1 VDVSV
6 NWLRALLPGLEG
18 TPNELADRISMRAI
32 PVDRAVPV
40 GEGLDGIVVA
50 RVLEARPH
58 PNADRL
64 TLCRVDAGGSEPV
77 DVVCG
82 APNVEPG
89 ALYPYVPPGAELPG
103 GFRISSRKIRGEMS
117 HGMLCSEKE
126 LGLGR
131 DAGGILRLRGDFE
144 PGQPFAAAAGLPDAR
159 LELDLT
165 PNRIDLACHLG
176 VARELAT
183 PATGAPVLPD
193 VGAAEPEPAWA
204 EGERVAE
211 AGGVRIEIEDAD
223 RCFRYLGA
231 IVRGVRVG
239 PSPGW
244 LQARLRGTGARPI
257 NNVVDAT
264 NCVLLELNQPLHA
277 FDLGRLGGGEVR
289 VRAARDG
296 ERLRTL
302 DGVERALTTAATVIA
317 DATCP
322 LALAG
327 VMGGEESEV
336 SEGTT
341 DLLIECASFDP
352 RHTRHTARSTG
363 LATDASYRFERGI
376 DERGMEAAL
385 RRCVALILSTAGGA
399 AESTWV
405 RVGRPA
411 PERRVAALRLAR
423 VRQVLGLGF
432 GAREVLALLESIGFE
447 AAAGVEPGEDGR
459 LTLLVPGWRGDVT
472 TEADLLEEVARLHGY
487 DAFPDE
493 PRRFRPSAVPDGP
506 VRGRAARVR
515 EGLAGRGF
523 LEARSVPF
531 VSASRAAPHA
541 VRLLKPLSAA
551 EGLLRTDLVPVLL
564 GRLEHNWSR
573 GRRDVRLFEIGTVF
587 AAPREGADGDG
598 MPAEEIR
605 FAFVLTG
612 ARRPGHWSGDAGDY
626 DLWDAK
632 GVAEDLCAA
641 LGLGDLVPLAA
652 AAATT
657 PDARPPLTGE
667 SWLGEA
673 GYAVQ
678 GSAGLAGLAGEV
690 QSATLDA
697 PRWAAPVFAGEFRL
711 AAVRGADGA
720 KEAVAFEPLPSFPA
734 IARDLAF
741 TIPSGV
747 ASDEVRAAIRDA
759 SPALLES
766 LRLFD
771 VYEGETVEQGRRSL
785 AWRLVFRAPDRTLT
799 DPEVESA
806 VTAVVRRLEEEF
818 DVRIRDA

>member
-18 TPNELADRISMRAI
+18 TPAEIADRISMRAI

-40 GEGLDGIVVA
+40 GEGLDGILVA

-64 TLCRVDAGGSEPV
+64 TLCRVDAGGDEPV
-77 DVVCG
+77 EVVCG
-82 APNVEPG
+82 APNVVEG

-103 GFRISSRKIRGEMS
+103 GFRISSRKIRGEVS

-131 DAGGILRLRGDFE
+131 DAGGILRLRGEFE
-144 PGQPFAAAAGLPDAR
+144 PGQSFAAVAGLPDAR

-183 PATGAPVLPD
+183 PATGAPVCSD
-193 VGAAEPEPAWA
+193 VGVAGPEPAWA
-204 EGERVAE
+204 EGERA
-211 AGGVRIEIEDAD
+211 AATGGVRIEIEDAD

-231 IVRGVRVG
+231 VVRGVRIG
-239 PSPGW
+239 PSPAW
-244 LQARLRGTGARPI
+244 LQARLRGAGARPI

-264 NCVLLELNQPLHA
+264 NYVLLERNQPLHA
-277 FDLGRLGGGEVR
+277 FDLSRLGGSEIR

-302 DGVERALTTAATVIA
+302 DGVDHELTTEATVIA
-317 DATCP
+317 DATRP
-322 LALAG
+322 VALAG
-327 VMGGEESEV
+327 VMGGEASEV
-336 SEGTT
+336 HEETA
-341 DLLIECASFDP
+341 DLLLECASFDP
-352 RHTRHTARSTG
+352 RHTRHTARAAG

-376 DERGMEAAL
+376 DERGMEDAL
-385 RRCVALILSTAGGA
+385 RRCVALVLATAGGTA
-399 AESTWV
+399 DGTWV
-405 RVGRPA
+405 RVGRAA
-411 PERRVAALRLAR
+411 PERREVALRLPR
-423 VRQVLGLGF
+423 VRQVLGLAL
-432 GAREVLALLESIGFE
+432 GARDVLALLEPIGFE
-447 AAAGVEPGEDGR
+447 LAPGSEAGDDG
-459 LTLLVPGWRGDVT
+459 TLVLRVPGWRGDVT

-506 VRGRAARVR
+506 ARGRSARVR
-515 EGLAGRGF
+515 EVLAGRGF

-531 VSASRAAPHA
+531 VPGSRAAPHA
-541 VRLLKPLSAA
+541 VALLKPLSAA

-564 GRLEHNWSR
+564 GRVEHNWAR

-587 AAPREGADGDG
+587 ARSSAPPGGEEA
-598 MPAEEIR
+598 PTEEIR

-612 ARRPGHWSGDAGDY
+612 ARRPDHWSGDADDY
-626 DLWDAK
+626 DLWDGK
-632 GVAEDLCAA
+632 GVVEELCAA
-641 LGLGDLVPLAA
+641 LGLGNVTPLATVA
-652 AAATT
+652 AGTEG
-657 PDARPPLTGE
+657 RPPLRGDA
-667 SWLGEA
+667 WLDEDRFGVEGPDGLVGVA
-673 GYAVQ
+673 GVVRPRA
-678 GSAGLAGLAGEV
+678 
-690 QSATLDA
+690 LDA

-711 AAVRGADGA
+711 AAVRGRDGA
-720 KEAVAFEPLPSFPA
+720 GQAIGFAPLPSFPA

-741 TIPSGV
+741 TL
-747 ASDEVRAAIRDA
+747 ASDVPAEEVRAAIRGAA
-759 SPALLES
+759 SALLES

-771 VYEGETVEQGRRSL
+771 VYEGEKVEQGRRSL

-799 DPEVESA
+799 DPEIETV
-806 VTAVVRRLEEEF
+806 VDAVVRRLEEDF
-818 DVRIRDA
+818 DVRIRDS

>member
-1 VDVSV
+1 MDVSV

-18 TPNELADRISMRAI
+18 TPAELADRISMRAI

-40 GEGLDGIVVA
+40 GEGLDGIRVA

-58 PNADRL
+58 PDADRL
-64 TLCRVDAGGSEPV
+64 TLCRVDAGGGDPV

-82 APNVEPG
+82 APNVEEG

-103 GFRISSRKIRGEMS
+103 GFRIASRKIRGEMS

-144 PGQPFAAAAGLPDAR
+144 PGQPFAAVAGLPDAR

-183 PATGAPVLPD
+183 PETGAPVLPD
-193 VGAAEPEPAWA
+193 VGADEPEPVWA
-204 EGERVAE
+204 EGERAAD

-231 IVRGVRVG
+231 VVRGVRIG
-239 PSPGW
+239 PSPAW
-244 LQARLRGTGARPI
+244 LQARLRGAGARPI

-264 NCVLLELNQPLHA
+264 NYVLLELNQPLHA
-277 FDLGRLGGGEVR
+277 FDLARLGGSEIR

-302 DGVERALTTAATVIA
+302 DGADHALTGEATVIA
-317 DATCP
+317 DATSP
-322 LALAG
+322 VALAG
-327 VMGGEESEV
+327 VMGGGESEV
-336 SEGTT
+336 STGTT
-341 DLLIECASFDP
+341 DLLLECASFDP
-352 RHTRHTARSTG
+352 RHTRHTARAAG

-376 DERGMEAAL
+376 DERGMETAL
-385 RRCVALILSTAGGA
+385 RRCVALILATAGGSA
-399 AESTWV
+399 DETWI

-411 PERRVAALRLAR
+411 PARREVSLRLAR
-423 VRQVLGLGF
+423 VRQVLGL
-432 GAREVLALLESIGFE
+432 APSAPEVRALLAPIGFE
-447 AAAGVEPGEDGR
+447 AAPGAAGEPDGT
-459 LTLLVPGWRGDVT
+459 LTFLVPGWRGDVR

-487 DAFPDE
+487 GAFPEE

-506 VRGRAARVR
+506 VRARAARVR
-515 EGLAGRGF
+515 EMLAGRGF

-541 VRLLKPLSAA
+541 VPLRKPLSAA

-564 GRLEHNWSR
+564 GRVEHNWSR
-573 GRRDVRLFEIGTVF
+573 GRRDVRLFEVGTVF
-587 AAPREGADGDG
+587 ARASRTDDGALPR
-598 MPAEEIR
+598 EEIR

-612 ARRPGHWSGDAGDY
+612 ARRPGHWSGDADDF

-632 GVAEDLCAA
+632 GVTEELSAG
-641 LGLGDLVPLAA
+641 LGLGTVGPLGAVA
-652 AAATT
+652 
-657 PDARPPLTGE
+657 PGDDGRPPLSGE
-667 SWLGEA
+667 AWLGAARFEVR
-673 GYAVQ
+673 GP
-678 GSAGLAGLAGEV
+678 GGLSGVAGEV
-690 QSATLDA
+690 RTGAADA

-711 AAVRGADGA
+711 AVVRVPDSAG
-720 KEAVAFEPLPSFPA
+720 EAVPFRPLPAFPA
-734 IARDLAF
+734 VARDLAF
-741 TIPSGV
+741 TLPSGI
-747 ASDEVRAAIRDA
+747 AAGEVETAIRDA
-759 SPALLES
+759 APALLES

-771 VYEGETVEQGRRSL
+771 VYEGETVEEGRRSL

-799 DPEVESA
+799 DPEVETA
-806 VTAVVRRLEEEF
+806 ITAVVRRLEEEF
-818 DVRIRDA
+818 DVRIRDS

>member
-18 TPNELADRISMRAI
+18 TPAELADRISMRAI
-32 PVDRAVPV
+32 PVDRAVSV
-40 GEGLDGIVVA
+40 GVGLDGIVVA

-64 TLCRVDAGGSEPV
+64 TLCRVDAGGSEPL

-103 GFRISSRKIRGEMS
+103 GFRIESRKIRGEMS

-131 DAGGILRLRGDFE
+131 DASGILRLRGDFE

-211 AGGVRIEIEDAD
+211 AGGVRIEIEDGD

-231 IVRGVRVG
+231 VVRGVRVG
-239 PSPGW
+239 PSPAW
-244 LQARLRGTGARPI
+244 LQARLRGAGARPI

-277 FDLGRLGGGEVR
+277 FDLSRLGGGEIR

-302 DGVERALTTAATVIA
+302 DGVDRALTAEATVIA
-317 DATCP
+317 DRTRP
-322 LALAG
+322 VALAG

-336 SEGTT
+336 SEETT

-352 RHTRHTARSTG
+352 RHTRHTARSSG

-376 DERGMEAAL
+376 DERGMESAL
-385 RRCVALILSTAGGA
+385 RRCVTLILSTAGGA
-399 AESTWV
+399 AEATWV

-411 PERRVAALRLAR
+411 PERRVAVLRLAR
-423 VRQVLGLGF
+423 VRQVLGLEL
-432 GAREVLALLESIGFE
+432 GAREVLALVGPIGFE
-447 AAAGVEPGEDGR
+447 AADAGEPGEDGNLR
-459 LTLLVPGWRGDVT
+459 LLVPGWRGDVT

-487 DAFPDE
+487 GAFPDE

-506 VRGRAARVR
+506 VRARAARVR
-515 EGLAGRGF
+515 EALAGRGF

-531 VSASRAAPHA
+531 VSPSRAAPHA
-541 VRLLKPLSAA
+541 VPLLKPLSAA

-587 AAPREGADGDG
+587 AAPREGSDRGG
-598 MPAEEIR
+598 VPVEEIR
-605 FAFVLTG
+605 FAFLLTG
-612 ARRPGHWSGDAGDY
+612 ARRPGHWSGDADDY

-641 LGLGDLVPLAA
+641 LGLGDLIPLAA
-652 AAATT
+652 AVTT
-657 PDARPPLTGE
+657 PDARPPLSGG

-673 GYAVQ
+673 GFAVQ
-678 GSAGLAGLAGEV
+678 ESAGLAGLAGEV
-690 QSATLDA
+690 RSATADA

-711 AAVRGADGA
+711 SAVRGADGA
-720 KEAVAFEPLPSFPA
+720 KDAVAFEPLPSYPA

-747 ASDEVRAAIRDA
+747 TSDSVRAAIRDA
-759 SPALLES
+759 APALLES

-771 VYEGETVEQGRRSL
+771 VYEGEKVEPGRRSL
-785 AWRLVFRAPDRTLT
+785 AWRLVFRALDRTLT